1 MTKPT
6 GSAHG
11 SAQGR
16 ARTASGRRRAMGHP
30 QVMGGDIDG
39 ASARG
44 LGRSVDRRRQ
54 QVRGASEFPAEFPAE
69 SAATGRGAA
78 ESANSVMSPSRAGYS
93 GFRNHP
99 GVRTRAMSAR
109 RRARLRR
116 SVLAATAFLVLLV
129 TVLVMTVFRGAQV
142 SQAGDLGAESVAV
155 PASPVEPVP
164 TIGTTVPSGSTAPA
178 GGSDGS
184 AGAAP
189 TPAGQRPAD
198 QLSPAGRFDGAT
210 GANPQTDRVVVKG
223 SGSFTAVAVPG
234 ADAPAPGRQVRY
246 RVDVEGGLEAEA
258 QAFAATVAATLRSPR
273 GWQPADRVGFVAV
286 SPPQASSGG
295 PRLDLRISLASPK
308 TVDRL
313 CYPLRTNG
321 EVSCYANGRVL
332 VNQRRWV
339 QGAPSYGSNL
349 ADYRTYLINHEVGH
363 ALGHGHL
370 PCPAQGAKAPIML
383 QQTLGLNG
391 CVAWPYPVR

>member
-6 GSAHG
+6 GSAHV
-11 SAQGR
+11 R

-39 ASARG
+39 GSRRTD
-44 LGRSVDRRRQ
+44 RSVDRRRH
-54 QVRGASEFPAEFPAE
+54 QVRGAAEFPAEFPA
-69 SAATGRGAA
+69 TGRVAA
-78 ESANSVMSPSRAGYS
+78 EAANSVMSPSRAGYS
-93 GFRNHP
+93 GFRDRP
-99 GVRTRAMSAR
+99 GARTRAMSAR

-155 PASPVEPVP
+155 PAALVEPVP
-164 TIGTTVPSGSTAPA
+164 TIETTVPSGSTAPA

-189 TPAGQRPAD
+189 SPDGQRPAD
-198 QLSPAGRFDGAT
+198 QPGPGGRLTGAA
-210 GANPQTDRVVVKG
+210 GANPQTDRVVVQG

-286 SPPQASSGG
+286 STPQASSES

-332 VNQRRWV
+332 VNQRRWL

-349 ADYRTYLINHEVGH
+349 TDYRTYLINHEVGH
-363 ALGHGHL
+363 ALGHGHRS
-370 PCPAQGAKAPIML
+370 CPAQGAKAPVML